1 MTKQALSSPVF
12 QVVQAD
18 ESVVPPMPKRDTR
31 LGDVHRF
38 AHPAHLA
45 HNRPMALKLSMRRH
59 LDVTILDVDGR
70 LSLGDGSSTFHD
82 GVREVV
88 WEGHKK
94 LLLENSGIKYF
105 DSSGLG
111 ELVSAFTLV
120 QNRGGEL
127 VLAALTKS
135 LTNTMQLTH
144 LYTIY
149 PIFLDVDEALKYFD
163 GKRSPRVQIWRRQ
176 YEDVVVLEIAGSV
189 VPEHGSDVVEEALR
203 AASTGPSH
211 HVICLSSQ
219 ILDVS
224 PEGLGLID
232 RAADALKGQGR
243 ELVLANVEAR
253 LDGLLRHCDE
263 AGIRRFPTL
272 DQALAAFGV
281 KVYASDRWKMA

>member
-1 MTKQALSSPVF
+1 
-12 QVVQAD
+12 
-18 ESVVPPMPKRDTR
+18 
-31 LGDVHRF
+31 
-38 AHPAHLA
+38 
-45 HNRPMALKLSMRRH
+45 MALKLSMRRD

-70 LSLGDGSSTFHD
+70 LSLGDGSSTFRE

-94 LLLENSGIKYF
+94 LLLENSGIRYF

-135 LTNTMQLTH
+135 LTNTLQITH
-144 LYTIY
+144 LDSIY
-149 PIFLDVDEALKYFD
+149 PIFLEVNEALKYFD
-163 GKRSPRVQIWRRQ
+163 GKRSPQVQVWRRQ
-176 YEDVVVLEIAGSV
+176 YEDVAVLEIAGSV
-189 VPEHGSDVVEEALR
+189 APEHGSDVVEEALR
-203 AASTGPSH
+203 SASTDPPH
-211 HVICLSSQ
+211 HVICLCAQ
-219 ILDVS
+219 VLDVS

-232 RAADALKGQGR
+232 RAADALKGHGR
-243 ELVLANVEAR
+243 GLALANVEAR
-253 LDGLLRHCDE
+253 LDGLLRHCDQ

-281 KVYASDRWKMA
+281 KVNASDKWKMA

>member
-1 MTKQALSSPVF
+1 
-12 QVVQAD
+12 
-18 ESVVPPMPKRDTR
+18 
-31 LGDVHRF
+31 
-38 AHPAHLA
+38 
-45 HNRPMALKLSMRRH
+45 MALRLSKRRH

-70 LSLGDGSSTFHD
+70 LSLGDGSSTFRD
-82 GVREVV
+82 GVREVI

-94 LLLENSGIKYF
+94 LLLENSGIRYF

-135 LTNTMQLTH
+135 LTGMLQITK

-149 PIFLDVDEALKYFD
+149 PIFLGVDEALKYFD
-163 GKRSPRVQIWRRQ
+163 GKRSPRVQVWRRQ

-189 VPEHGSDVVEEALR
+189 APEHGSDVVEEALR
-203 AASTGPSH
+203 VANTDRPH
-211 HVICLSSQ
+211 HVICLCSQ

-232 RAADALKGQGR
+232 RAADTLKGHGR

-253 LDGLLRHCDE
+253 LDGVLRHCDQ
-263 AGIRRFPTL
+263 AGIRRFPSL

-281 KVYASDRWKMA
+281 KVNASDRWKWA